1 MRRAL
6 KETLMSFRIRGLDPE
21 PFAPLF
27 ALEDEALAA
36 RGIVRVAA
44 DAPHSAP
51 CRISLEDAEP
61 GERLLL
67 LSYAHQ
73 PAATPFRQ
81 SGPIFVRE
89 GARKAY
95 DEIDRVPDAF
105 ARRTLSARGYD
116 RDGMMIDG
124 ELVEGQELA
133 GLLSRWLARP
143 EVDVVHLH
151 YARRGCYAGLAE
163 RA

>member
-1 MRRAL
+1 
-6 KETLMSFRIRGLDPE
+6 MSFRIRGLSPE
-21 PFAPLF
+21 RFIPLF
-27 ALEDEALAA
+27 ALDEGALAA
-36 RGIVRVAA
+36 RGIQRMVA
-44 DAPHSAP
+44 DEPGSAP
-51 CRISLEDAEP
+51 CRISLEDAES

-67 LSYAHQ
+67 LSHPHQ

-89 GARKAY
+89 GARQAY
-95 DEIDRVPDAF
+95 DQVDAIPSAF

-116 RDGMMIDG
+116 REGMMIEG
-124 ELVEGQELA
+124 ELVEGRDLA
-133 GLLSRWLARP
+133 GLLETWLARP

>member
-1 MRRAL
+1 MN
-6 KETLMSFRIRGLDPE
+6 FRIRGLDPE
-21 PFAPLF
+21 PFTPLF
-27 ALEDEALAA
+27 ALADEALAA
-36 RGIVRVAA
+36 RRIVRLVA

-73 PAATPFRQ
+73 PAVTPFRQ

-89 GARKAY
+89 GAERAY
-95 DEIDRVPDAF
+95 DQIGSIPAAF

-116 RDGMMIDG
+116 QDGMMIEG
-124 ELVEGQELA
+124 ELVEGQSLADLLEL
-133 GLLSRWLARP
+133 WLARP

>member
-1 MRRAL
+1 M
-6 KETLMSFRIRGLDPE
+6 T
-21 PFAPLF
+21 
-27 ALEDEALAA
+27 
-36 RGIVRVAA
+36 A

-51 CRISLEDAEP
+51 CRVTLEDAEP

-67 LSYAHQ
+67 LSWEHQ
-73 PAATPFRQ
+73 GASTPFRQ

-89 GARKAY
+89 GAVRACEMV
-95 DEIDRVPDAF
+95 DHVPDAF
-105 ARRTLSARGYD
+105 ARRTLSARAYD
-116 RDGMMIDG
+116 QDGMMIEG
-124 ELVEGQELA
+124 ELVDGPDLA
-133 GLLSRWLARP
+133 GLLEAWLARP